1 MQITAHYTLTPAE
14 ALRGTRA
21 FKRRWYAM
29 SLGSGALLTV
39 MGLGQV
45 ALSPDQRGI
54 GLVMLF
60 NGLLFLV
67 LPELVLRWAR
77 LRRGAQA
84 YTPMAV
90 TFDDEGLTLR
100 TEAAEGGLA
109 WSAFEL
115 IQRRSGFWIFRVG
128 PSQAVIV
135 PERALVGT
143 AEAELTA
150 FLQGRNL
157 LKA

>member
-29 SLGSGALLTV
+29 SLGSGALLTL
-39 MGLGQV
+39 MGLGNLI
-45 ALSPDQRGI
+45 LSPDQRGL
-54 GLVMLF
+54 GVVMLL
-60 NGLLFLV
+60 NGLLFLL

-77 LRRGAQA
+77 LRRGAHA

-100 TEAAEGGLA
+100 TDSAEGGLA

-135 PERALVGT
+135 PERALAGT
-143 AEAELTA
+143 AEAQLTA